1 MFGIKKIIDY
11 ENKMKS
17 ADDMKNIQEIY
28 SKTNVPNQDNLTIST
43 NLFYEFINKPDILKS
58 NARLWN
64 SFLDKR
70 LHEFVIIHNF
80 DFYEI
85 ANRFQNVVVQPLK
98 YYFNE
103 DEIRKHWS
111 FLYACRKI
119 NFVPEDTYYKNLKN
133 KYDFEI
139 KPQNFGETKSKN
151 NNEIFE
157 NINESRDL
165 FKVNDINDDVPE
177 LEINVEIENKNKLDK
192 NLNEIEIIKE
202 IEKIENIEK
211 VVEKNSNTDKEVLSN
226 NNNSVNDVKIK
237 EEIPNDTKLFYFS
250 DYRPDTVKNKPLEK
264 NINTKKEDSDDDEVF
279 PINYEKAPMNNYN
292 YLEENTSD
300 NFGNID
306 NYENSLYKTKNFDE
320 FVRENEKLKKQY
332 DDINKYFTFAMKGI
346 SHLFP
351 KNLEDYS
358 ENRIEDDINISLEDK
373 EKKYFHE
380 MGKKINDYVQE
391 AVILYLY
398 LGKIR

>member
-17 ADDMKNIQEIY
+17 VDDMKNNQEIY

-165 FKVNDINDDVPE
+165 YKVNDINDDVPE
-177 LEINVEIENKNKLDK
+177 LEINVEIENNNKSNK
-192 NLNEIEIIKE
+192 NLNEIKIIKE

-211 VVEKNSNTDKEVLSN
+211 VVEKK
-226 NNNSVNDVKIK
+226 
-237 EEIPNDTKLFYFS
+237 
-250 DYRPDTVKNKPLEK
+250 
-264 NINTKKEDSDDDEVF
+264 
-279 PINYEKAPMNNYN
+279 
-292 YLEENTSD
+292 
-300 NFGNID
+300 
-306 NYENSLYKTKNFDE
+306 
-320 FVRENEKLKKQY
+320 
-332 DDINKYFTFAMKGI
+332 
-346 SHLFP
+346 
-351 KNLEDYS
+351 
-358 ENRIEDDINISLEDK
+358 
-373 EKKYFHE
+373 
-380 MGKKINDYVQE
+380 
-391 AVILYLY
+391 
-398 LGKIR
+398 